1 MTSTRPRSPNPI
13 VSGSTAKSAQGL
25 RMYYII
31 IVTHKRTSN
40 AFYVAQPKYLCYV
53 YFTALKVAVGKKE
66 NYRKIAIQPLQIY
79 VNILYIYIVVVR
91 TYSAQCKNENCPHR
105 RAYTYTER
113 IYIYIYI
120 QCVRGVPV
128 EMCHISTVIR
138 YRLFSRNLNDT
149 GVNGVQGGRKGSTY
163 ETRTSAKHTHI

>member
-1 MTSTRPRSPNPI
+1 VSKTESDLEKRSLFFLLSYSIDEDNNNNSMMTSTRPRSPNPI

-91 TYSAQCKNENCPHR
+91 TYSEQCENENCPHR

-113 IYIYIYI
+113 IYI
-120 QCVRGVPV
+120 
-128 EMCHISTVIR
+128 
-138 YRLFSRNLNDT
+138 
-149 GVNGVQGGRKGSTY
+149 
-163 ETRTSAKHTHI
+163 

>member
-1 MTSTRPRSPNPI
+1 VSKTESDLEKRSLFFLLSYSIDEDNNNNSMMTSTRPRSPNPI

-91 TYSAQCKNENCPHR
+91 TYSEQCENENCPHR

-113 IYIYIYI
+113 IYIYI
-120 QCVRGVPV
+120 
-128 EMCHISTVIR
+128 
-138 YRLFSRNLNDT
+138 
-149 GVNGVQGGRKGSTY
+149 
-163 ETRTSAKHTHI
+163 